1 LFFVQ
6 TPDSG
11 VSVLRDLPLQ
21 ILRFGTLVMKSIVEL
36 EINAPQAKVAE
47 LFADLRAFP
56 QWMDDVERI
65 EPLGGPAGLSPER
78 AYRLVPKKGRWR
90 SAFVARVVRR
100 DPPFRS
106 RLTLRSR
113 NVSVDVTGT
122 FVRLSEDRT
131 RLVAKNEIGFRGL
144 LSRVLGLLGWRAI
157 RRAHRRHME
166 SFKRFAEAHA

>member
-1 LFFVQ
+1 M
-6 TPDSG
+6 
-11 VSVLRDLPLQ
+11 R
-21 ILRFGTLVMKSIVEL
+21 SIVEL

-65 EPLGGPAGLSPER
+65 EPVGEPAGLAPER
-78 AYRLVPKKGRWR
+78 AYRLVPKKGR

-122 FVRLSEDRT
+122 FVRLSDDRT
-131 RLVAKNEIGFRGL
+131 KLVAKNEIGFRGL
-144 LSRVLGLLGWRAI
+144 LSRALGLLGWRAI